1 VGTGENNG
9 CSYTYRFN
17 LDWNSLDGCVRSPDE
32 GRRVAGENGQTRR
45 LPGTDIGLKQ
55 EPLMR
60 YRGYYVHKNAP
71 PERVEWLKWAFQK
84 AFKDEIYQQFNKDKY
99 MDLVDSFRDTEGARQ
114 LIGENIEIYRK
125 TYKEFGLIF

>member
-1 VGTGENNG
+1 
-9 CSYTYRFN
+9 
-17 LDWNSLDGCVRSPDE
+17 
-32 GRRVAGENGQTRR
+32 
-45 LPGTDIGLKQ
+45 
-55 EPLMR
+55 MR

-125 TYKEFGLIF
+125 TYKELGLIF